1 MSDEDTAVGPGDDT
15 GDGAELWD
23 QVADLVVFAPLG
35 LALEGRRLYPEL
47 VARGR
52 RQVLFTRTIGRFAV
66 KRGRQH
72 LDDLVGTGVGLVS
85 AWLPTGADATTEA
98 DHQAEQTHQADGGTD
113 GAEAAE
119 GARPELRSVPTGPS
133 ADHLAIPDYDS
144 LSAFQ
149 VMPRLQALD
158 HEDLDAV
165 RAYEEATRGR
175 RTILNKIAQ
184 LG

>member
-1 MSDEDTAVGPGDDT
+1 MSDEHTAVGPGDDT

-23 QVADLVVFAPLG
+23 QVADLVFFAPLG

-85 AWLPTGADATTEA
+85 AWLPVGAD
-98 DHQAEQTHQADGGTD
+98 DGGSP
-113 GAEAAE
+113 AAE
-119 GARPELRSVPTGPS
+119 DPTDAEVEVVAPGPPDLRSVPTGPT
-133 ADHLAIPDYDS
+133 AEHLAIPDYDS

-149 VMPRLQALD
+149 VVPRLEALD

-165 RAYEEATRGR
+165 RVYEEATRGR